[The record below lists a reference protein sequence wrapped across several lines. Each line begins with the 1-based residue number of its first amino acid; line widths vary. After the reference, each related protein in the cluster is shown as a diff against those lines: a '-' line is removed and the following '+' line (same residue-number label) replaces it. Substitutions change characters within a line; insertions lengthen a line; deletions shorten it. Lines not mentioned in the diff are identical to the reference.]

1 MSSPLRHDSARRGT
15 ERRDGSGAYLDGFDG
30 LDELLLD
37 EGLETAVDD
46 RLMQLGLGLEV
57 LRPDACVANASSDAR

>member
-15 ERRDGSGAYLDGFDG
+15 ETRDGSGAYLDGFDG

-46 RLMQLGLGLEV
+46 RLMQLR
-57 LRPDACVANASSDAR
+57 LRFEMFRPYTCDNGP